1 MFRILSGILILAFS
15 ACSCATPDRV
25 ASERAQELAQSLLI
39 VDTHIDVPYRLEG
52 NYADVTRATSGGDF
66 DYPRARSGGLNI
78 PFMSIYIPASYEDDG
93 GSVAL
98 ADRLIDRV
106 EAMVGR
112 APGKFAIPYSVQQA
126 RAQAER
132 GLISLAMGMENG
144 TPLEGKLENLAY
156 FHGRGIRYITL
167 THSRSNHISDSS
179 YDKTKRWKG
188 LSPFGRELVP
198 AMNAIGMM
206 IDVSHLSDDAFY
218 QVIELSKAPVIASHS
233 SARVFTPGME
243 RNMGDDMIK
252 ALAAAGGVVQ
262 INFGSGFI
270 SADALAW
277 DNTFRPLVTSFITE
291 KKLSYSSPEVLD
303 FIREYR
309 RKNPYPFAS
318 LDDVLDHFDHVVALS
333 GVDYVGIGS
342 DYDGVGDS
350 LPVGLKDVA
359 AYPALIDGLLTR
371 GYSESDIKK
380 ILGGNLLR
388 VWSAVEDY
396 AARQATAASGA

>member
-1 MFRILSGILILAFS
+1 MFRNLSGLLMLALCAPGWAASSGS
-15 ACSCATPDRV
+15 ASD
-25 ASERAQELAQSLLI
+25 RAQEMAQRLLI
-39 VDTHIDVPYRLEG
+39 VDSHIDVPYRLEG
-52 NYADVTRATSGGDF
+52 RYADVTHATKGGDF

-78 PFMSIYIPASYEDDG
+78 PFMSIYVPASYEDDG
-93 GSVAL
+93 GGIAL

-112 APGKFAIPYSVQQA
+112 APDKFAIPYSVQQA

-144 TPLEGKLENLAY
+144 TPLEGNLENLAY

-167 THSRSNHISDSS
+167 AHYKSNHISDSS
-179 YDKTKRWKG
+179 SDKNKHWKG

-198 AMNAIGMM
+198 AMNGIGMM

-218 QVIELSKAPVIASHS
+218 QVVELSKAPVIASHS

-243 RNMGDDMIK
+243 RNMSDDMIR

-277 DNTFRPLVTSFITE
+277 DNTFRPLVTSLIAE
-291 KKLSYSSPEVLD
+291 KGLSYSSPEVRE
-303 FIREYR
+303 FILEYR
-309 RKNPYPFAS
+309 RKNPYPYAT
-318 LDDVLDHFDHVVALS
+318 LDDVLDHFDHVVALT

-350 LPVGLKDVA
+350 LPVDLKDVA
-359 AYPALIDGLLTR
+359 AYPSLIDGLLGR
-371 GYSESDIKK
+371 GLFRK
-380 ILGGNLLR
+380 
-388 VWSAVEDY
+388 
-396 AARQATAASGA
+396 